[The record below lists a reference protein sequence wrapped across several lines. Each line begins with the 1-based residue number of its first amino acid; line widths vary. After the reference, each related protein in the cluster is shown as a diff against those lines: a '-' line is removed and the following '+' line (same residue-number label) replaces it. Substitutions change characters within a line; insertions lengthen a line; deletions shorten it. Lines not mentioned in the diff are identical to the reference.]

1 MKRIW
6 NASFSIRLVYALC
19 LAGATYNHARIVAE
33 HGLTWDYGGLPF
45 WVSSFWTA
53 LTFIDA
59 LAVILLLAS
68 PLRGMVLTA
77 GIILVDVAVNC
88 WVGLVYGFDVASFV
102 AQVLF
107 LIFVAVTLPIAWRS
121 HS

>member
-45 WVSSFWTA
+45 LVSSFWTA

-68 PLRGMVLTA
+68 PLRGMVSVSYTHL
-77 GIILVDVAVNC
+77 
-88 WVGLVYGFDVASFV
+88 
-102 AQVLF
+102 
-107 LIFVAVTLPIAWRS
+107 TLPTKRIV
-121 HS
+121 